1 MMGTV
6 KLLGHAATSWRL
18 AAYGLAVLGAAPAWP
33 YASAVANEA
42 QLLSNVRQLTFE
54 GRRSGEGYFGR
65 DGAQIVFQS
74 DREPGNPFYQIYL
87 LDLET
92 GDTRRISPGTGKT
105 TCAWIHPDG
114 ERVLYASTHEDPA
127 AVDKQ
132 EAELALRAAGK
143 ARRYSWSFDEHY
155 DIFESAVSGG
165 TPRNLTEALGY
176 DAEGSWSPD
185 GEWIAFASNRHA
197 YSEPLPA
204 EDEKLFETDKS
215 FMMDIYLMRA
225 DGSELRRLTTSRGY
239 DGGPFFSA
247 DGKKIIWRRF
257 SEDGVTAEVFTMNAR
272 GGGEKQIT
280 RLGAMSWAP
289 FFHPSG
295 AYAIFA
301 TNLQGFAN
309 FELYLVDADGR
320 SEPVRVTDTE
330 GFDGLPTFSPD
341 GQTLSW
347 TSSRTADK
355 SAQIFL
361 ADWHHDQALT
371 LLGLASGEGSVDTT
385 EAGVAVAVTEAEISP
400 RDIKSHVANLASEPM
415 AGRLT
420 GTEGERLASAYV
432 ADAFAA
438 VGLAPTETGYF
449 QEFEFTA
456 GARLGADNR
465 LLLGGTGRANVP
477 VLNEDWRPLAFSQI
491 GAVDEAEVVFA
502 GYGIVAPEAD
512 GIAAHD
518 SYGDLEVRDKWVL
531 VLRYLP
537 EDIPPNTWQH
547 LFRYADLRFK
557 AIAAR
562 DRGARGVI
570 VVSSPNARV
579 DEQLVPLR
587 AGPATA
593 AAGIAAITVGD
604 AFADDLLT
612 PSGKSLTDLQSA
624 LDRGDTVPAFTIPGL
639 TLAANIDIAQEK
651 RRGRNVLGR
660 ILAGSEPGATTVIV
674 GAHLDHL
681 GRGSGGDSL
690 ARADEAGKIHFGAD
704 DNASGVAA
712 LIEIA
717 EYLVDQQRRGKFQ
730 PVHDILFA
738 AWSGEELGMLGST
751 HFVRA
756 LGAGGDRPTSLR
768 PGVIAYLNM
777 DMIGRLDTSVALQG
791 LGSSSVWRGEI
802 ERRNAPIGLAITPVT
817 SSYLPTDA
825 TVFYLRGVPILNAF
839 TGAHPDYHTPRDT
852 ADKLNYSGAAKI
864 ARLMG
869 LLTRAMALR
878 AEPPD
883 YVRAEDA
890 PVNRPRRTSR
900 VYLGT
905 VPDYVAEGVTGVR
918 LSGVVK
924 GGPAEA
930 AGIEGGDVIVELAG
944 REVETIHDYSYALD
958 VLKIGEPARMI
969 VDRGGKRLS
978 VEITPAS
985 RE

>member
-1 MMGTV
+1 
-6 KLLGHAATSWRL
+6 
-18 AAYGLAVLGAAPAWP
+18 
-33 YASAVANEA
+33 
-42 QLLSNVRQLTFE
+42 
-54 GRRSGEGYFGR
+54 
-65 DGAQIVFQS
+65 
-74 DREPGNPFYQIYL
+74 
-87 LDLET
+87 
-92 GDTRRISPGTGKT
+92 
-105 TCAWIHPDG
+105 
-114 ERVLYASTHEDPA
+114 
-127 AVDKQ
+127 
-132 EAELALRAAGK
+132 
-143 ARRYSWSFDEHY
+143 
-155 DIFESAVSGG
+155 
-165 TPRNLTEALGY
+165 
-176 DAEGSWSPD
+176 
-185 GEWIAFASNRHA
+185 
-197 YSEPLPA
+197 
-204 EDEKLFETDKS
+204 
-215 FMMDIYLMRA
+215 MMDIYLMRA
-225 DGSELRRLTTSRGY
+225 DGSELQRLTTARGY

-257 SEDGVTAEVFTMNAR
+257 SEDGVTAEVFTMDAE
-272 GGGEKQIT
+272 GGGEKQLT
-280 RLGAMSWAP
+280 RLGVMSWAP

-341 GQTLSW
+341 GRTLSW

-355 SAQIFL
+355 SAQIYL
-361 ADWHHDQALT
+361 ADWHHDRAMA
-371 LLGLASGEGSVDTT
+371 LLGLASGTGLDDTT
-385 EAGVAVAVTEAEISP
+385 EAGVAVAATEAEISP
-400 RDIKSHVANLASEPM
+400 RDIKAHVTNLASEPM

-420 GTEGERLASAYV
+420 GTEGERLATVYV

-438 VGLAPTETGYF
+438 VGLAPLESGYF

-456 GARLGADNR
+456 GARLGTDNR
-465 LLLGGTGRANVP
+465 LLLGGTGRANAP
-477 VLNEDWRPLAFSQI
+477 VLNEDWRPLAFSRV
-491 GAVDEAEVVFA
+491 GALDETEVVFA
-502 GYGIVAPEAD
+502 GYGIVAPESE
-512 GIAAHD
+512 GIAAYD
-518 SYGDLEVRDKWVL
+518 SYGDLDVRGKWVL

-537 EDIPPNTWQH
+537 EDISQEIRLH
-547 LFRYADLRFK
+547 LFRYANLRFK

-562 DRGARGVI
+562 DRGALGVI
-570 VVSSPNARV
+570 VVSGPNSRV
-579 DEQLVPLR
+579 DEQLVPLL
-587 AGPATA
+587 AGPGTA
-593 AAGIAAITVGD
+593 AANVAGITIGD
-604 AFADDLLT
+604 DFADDLLA
-612 PSGKSLTDLQSA
+612 PAGKSLSDLQNA
-624 LDRGDTVPAFTIPGL
+624 LDRGDAVPGFAIPGL
-639 TLAANIDIAQEK
+639 TLAANIDIVQEK

-660 ILAGSEPGATTVIV
+660 LMAGSEPKDTTVIV

-681 GRGSGGDSL
+681 GYGIGGDSL
-690 ARADEAGKIHFGAD
+690 ARADEAGRIHFGAD

-756 LGAGGDRPTSLR
+756 LGAGGDTPASLR

-791 LGSSSVWRGEI
+791 LGSSSIWRSEI
-802 ERRNAPIGLAITPVT
+802 ERRNAPVGLAITPVT

-852 ADKLNYSGAAKI
+852 ADKLNYPGAAKI

-869 LLTRAMALR
+869 LLTRALALR

-883 YVRAEDA
+883 YIRAEDA

-930 AGIEGGDVIVELAG
+930 AGIEGGDIIVELTG
-944 REVETIHDYSYALD
+944 REIETIHDYSYALD
-958 VLKIGEPARMI
+958 ALKIGEPARM
-969 VDRGGKRLS
+969 VVERGGERIS